1 MDPKRVSLLGD
12 LPGEMLFPLRV
23 TCIQGRGVNLR
34 SSVHYPTKDRIADFL
49 NRHEVHTS
57 KYGASSSYN
66 SNPNIRRTNV
76 GIRNI
81 VCSVIPDDAVEILH
95 VVLTIPKLPRRS
107 IGGLVGAGESGIPN
121 TAFLLKAPGLT
132 PKHLRADIMVAAHA
146 LASKLIS
153 PSNTWRNILGLADNK
168 CLTSP

>member
-23 TCIQGRGVNLR
+23 TCIQNIKRAGKGRGVNLR

-95 VVLTIPKLPRRS
+95 
-107 IGGLVGAGESGIPN
+107 EY
-121 TAFLLKAPGLT
+121 
-132 PKHLRADIMVAAHA
+132 
-146 LASKLIS
+146 S
-153 PSNTWRNILGLADNK
+153 PSQSCRGD
-168 CLTSP
+168 P